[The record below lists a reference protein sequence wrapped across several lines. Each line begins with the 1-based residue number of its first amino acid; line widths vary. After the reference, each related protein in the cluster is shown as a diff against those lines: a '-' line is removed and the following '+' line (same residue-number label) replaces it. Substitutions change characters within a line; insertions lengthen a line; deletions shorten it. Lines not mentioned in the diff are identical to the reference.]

1 MSRSL
6 RHGVISL
13 FIVLAWGSG
22 WLMLWTLGF
31 YLTQNGQQAALFLPH
46 GVYLALLI
54 LLSRRYWPALA
65 LPPVLM
71 LLWLHG
77 EQLLN
82 GYLLLAAPLIGLLPA
97 GIAQQFWHRF
107 PLYWQRLTLLLAT
120 VTASALLNTA
130 LLSPFVKSPAMMLGL
145 ASFTGGV
152 LLTPFV
158 YLIFEFLRQQHRYHL
173 LGLDTNNPP
182 LRTSL
187 IIWCSLFFIIGIG
200 TQMVLSPEIERLLLI
215 VVFLPNEIGRAHV

>member
-107 PLYWQRLTLLLAT
+107 P
-120 VTASALLNTA
+120 
-130 LLSPFVKSPAMMLGL
+130 
-145 ASFTGGV
+145 FTGSG
-152 LLTPFV
+152 
-158 YLIFEFLRQQHRYHL
+158 
-173 LGLDTNNPP
+173 
-182 LRTSL
+182 
-187 IIWCSLFFIIGIG
+187 
-200 TQMVLSPEIERLLLI
+200 
-215 VVFLPNEIGRAHV
+215 